1 MAPQR
6 QDGAHAH
13 PCLSLQG
20 PKTDLDFTMQH
31 DMPHPHH
38 ESPWR
43 IFIAFLRLGISC
55 FGGPIAHLGY
65 FRAEFVHRR
74 RWLDDH
80 AYGDLVALS
89 QFLPGRPAAR

>member
-65 FRAEFVHRR
+65 FAPNLYTAGAGWMTTPMAILLR
-74 RWLDDH
+74 
-80 AYGDLVALS
+80 
-89 QFLPGRPAAR
+89 